1 MVHATLKMNG
11 KEFVLV
17 PKAEFQRFRR
27 LTEQDQRDSDLV
39 VDTLKKWQE
48 GKLRT
53 VSHTQLKRKLG
64 L

>member
-1 MVHATLKMNG
+1 MAHATLKMNG

-17 PKAEFQRFRR
+17 PKAEFRR
-27 LTEQDQRDSDLV
+27 LTEQERRDSALAAA
-39 VDTLKKWQE
+39 TLKKWHE

-53 VSHTQLKRKLG
+53 VSHEQLKRKLG

>member
-1 MVHATLKMNG
+1 MAHATIRKDG

-17 PKAEFQRFRR
+17 PKSEYRR
-27 LTEQDQRDSDLV
+27 LTADDRRDARKARQALAK
-39 VDTLKKWQE
+39 LRA

-53 VSHTQLKRKLG
+53 IGHDALKRQLG